1 MKRVITAT
9 ARRDIRASDA
19 WWRENRPEA
28 PDAIEHEVQAAL
40 SRLESQPRSGSAH
53 ATWEGEV
60 VFRVFLDKTQK
71 FLYYVARGDTLVV
84 LRLHGARRGEQPR
97 FGKKTSLS

>member
-9 ARRDIRASDA
+9 ARRDIRAADA
-19 WWRENRPEA
+19 WWREHRPEA
-28 PDAIEHEVQAAL
+28 PYAIEHEVQAAL

-53 ATWEGEV
+53 ATWDNEV
-60 VFRVFLDKTQK
+60 VFRVFLEKTEK
-71 FLYYVARGDTLVV
+71 FLYYVVRDDTLVV

-97 FGKKTSLS
+97 FAKKTELS